1 MPQVCCGLG
10 PRHLW
15 CCTGKPRPVVS
26 GVARLARCVLNHSKG
41 SATAQLLACLQSSQ
55 AALEAGILQQPPAW
69 CPCSSDAPQVTWVSA
84 RPHVRAPARFG
95 GNVATHAIWEAGGYL
110 CAQAHHPL
118 ASLPYGGSLTAI
130 HYHTNSS
137 PHWSH
142 SAPWECP
149 VVRIKLR

>member
-1 MPQVCCGLG
+1 MLQVCCGLG

-26 GVARLARCVLNHSKG
+26 GVARLARCALNHPKG

-55 AALEAGILQQPPAW
+55 AALEAGILQQPSAW
-69 CPCSSDAPQVTWVSA
+69 CPCSSDAPQMTCVGA
-84 RPHVRAPARFG
+84 RHHVRAPARFG
-95 GNVATHAIWEAGGYL
+95 GNVATRAIREAGGYL
-110 CAQAHHPL
+110 HAQAHRPL

-130 HYHTNSS
+130 RDRTNSS

-142 SAPWECP
+142 SAPW
-149 VVRIKLR
+149 